1 MILPFRLFGL
11 TLQKDWHTR
20 MEKFEV
26 KILGCGSA
34 KPTLRHNPSAQ
45 VVNLRDKLSLIDC
58 GEGTQ
63 LQMQRY
69 GVKMMAIRNVF
80 LSHLHGDHCLGLVG
94 LISSFG
100 LFGRTKDLHV
110 YAHGALEHLL
120 QEQLALFC
128 HNLDFNVVF
137 HAVDTEAHALIYEDR
152 SVEVWTLPLKHTMP
166 CCGYLFMEKPGQR
179 HILRDMTDAYSIP
192 PTMLG
197 LIRSGQ
203 DWTMPDGRVIPNDRL
218 TAPPSPTRSYAYCSD
233 TMYNPALVPLLKGV
247 DLLYHEATYPDEW
260 EAKARAR
267 GHSTASQAA
276 TIAQKAG
283 VSRLMIGHYSSAVK
297 VESVLLDEAR
307 RIFPNTILADE
318 GLVVKV

>member
-1 MILPFRLFGL
+1 
-11 TLQKDWHTR
+11 

-26 KILGCGSA
+26 TILGCGSA

-110 YAHGALEHLL
+110 YAHSALEHLL

-137 HAVDTEAHALIYEDR
+137 HAVDTGAHALIYEDR
-152 SVEVWTLPLKHTMP
+152 SVEVWTLPLKHTMS
-166 CCGYLFMEKPGQR
+166 CCGYLFREKPRQR

-197 LIRSGQ
+197 LIRNGQ
-203 DWTMPDGRVIPNDRL
+203 DWTMPDGRVIPNRRL

-233 TMYNPALVPLLKGV
+233 TMYNPSLIPQLKGV

-283 VSRLMIGHYSSAVK
+283 VNRLMIGHYSSAVK

-307 RIFPNTILADE
+307 HIFPNTILADE

>member
-1 MILPFRLFGL
+1 
-11 TLQKDWHTR
+11 
-20 MEKFEV
+20 MEKFEI

-34 KPTLRHNPSAQ
+34 KPTLKHNPSAQ

-63 LQMQRY
+63 LQMQRF

-100 LFGRTKDLHV
+100 LFGRTKDVHV

-120 QEQLALFC
+120 QEQLSLFC

-137 HAVDTEAHALIYEDR
+137 HAVDTEAHTLIYEDR
-152 SVEVWTLPLKHTMP
+152 SMEVWTLPLKHTMP
-166 CCGYLFMEKPGQR
+166 CCGYLFKEKQGPR
-179 HILRDMTDAYSIP
+179 HILRDMTDAYNIP

-197 LIRSGQ
+197 LIRNGQ
-203 DWTMPDGRVIPNDRL
+203 DWTMPDGRVIPNERL
-218 TAPPSPTRSYAYCSD
+218 TTPPTPTRTYAYCSD
-233 TMYNPALVPLLKGV
+233 TMYNPALIPWIKDV

-260 EAKARAR
+260 EAKAKAR

-276 TIAQKAG
+276 TIAQKACAKK
-283 VSRLMIGHYSSAVK
+283 LMIGHYSSAVK
-297 VESVLLDEAR
+297 DESILVDEAR
-307 RIFPNTILADE
+307 RIFPNTVAAQE
-318 GLVVKV
+318 GLVIKV

>member
-1 MILPFRLFGL
+1 
-11 TLQKDWHTR
+11 

-69 GVKMMAIRNVF
+69 GVKMMAIRNIF

-100 LFGRTKDLHV
+100 LFGRTKDLHI

-120 QEQLALFC
+120 SEQLALFC
-128 HNLDFNVVF
+128 HNLDFSVVF
-137 HAVDTEAHALIYEDR
+137 HAVDPEKHALVYEDR
-152 SVEVWTLPLKHTMP
+152 SMEVWSLPLRHTMP
-166 CCGYLFMEKPGQR
+166 CCGYLFKEKPGLR
-179 HILRDMTDAYSIP
+179 HINREMTDAYGIP

-197 LIRSGQ
+197 LIRNGQ
-203 DWTMPDGRVIPNDRL
+203 DWTTADGRVIPNQRL
-218 TAPPSPTRSYAYCSD
+218 TTPPAPIRSYAYCSD
-233 TMYNPALVPLLKGV
+233 TTYNPALIPLLKDV
-247 DLLYHEATYPDEW
+247 NVLYHEATYPDEW
-260 EAKARAR
+260 EAKAKAR

-276 TIAQKAG
+276 RIAKQANAKQL
-283 VSRLMIGHYSSAVK
+283 VIGHYSSAVK
-297 VESVLLDEAR
+297 DETILLDEAR
-307 RIFPNTILADE
+307 QTFPNTIAAQE
-318 GLVVKV
+318 GMTIPVK